1 MKGVSYRV
9 GAMRGKMV
17 TVGTDVVVADEGTLS
32 VTDRRVVFSGN
43 SKTLEF
49 RYDKLVGI
57 KLYSDGI
64 QLGVTNRQTA
74 SVFELGHVHAVAAV
88 INAAAQ
94 AG

>member
-1 MKGVSYRV
+1 
-9 GAMRGKMV
+9 MV
-17 TVGTDVVVADEGTLS
+17 TVGSETVVADEGIFS
-32 VTDRRVVFSGN
+32 VTDRRVVFSGQ

-88 INAAAQ
+88 LNAAAQ
-94 AG
+94 PSSAGVWQHPQP